1 MVEAVTD
8 ALAARGPGNSL
19 TDVGAIRVGHVTL
32 VSGDGPL
39 VPGRGPV
46 RTGVTVIVPGE
57 DVYRDKCAAGVH
69 VINGF
74 GKMLGLAQVQ
84 ELGRLESP
92 IALTG
97 TLSVWHAADGLT
109 DHLLRR
115 HPEIGRIGPTCNP
128 VVGECSDARLNDIQG
143 RHVQPHHVLEAI
155 ERASESPVEE
165 GIVGAGTG
173 MVCYGFKG
181 GIGSSSR
188 TGHSGPLNRTVTLAG
203 LVLANFGRREALR
216 IHGCPVGAFVR
227 DAAPHAPAR
236 GGGSV
241 AADAGRGGSVIVI
254 LATDAPLTSR
264 QLTRV
269 ARRAAAGLAR
279 TGSVYSH
286 HSGDFALAFSTARAY
301 PPYLSDENDLLN
313 PLFEAAADVT
323 EEAVIR
329 ALLCAEPMT
338 GRDGHH
344 VDALDPET
352 LREAWARWRAS
363 GGTAGST
370 LDIEALVGP
379 RVPRA
384 RA

>member
-1 MVEAVTD
+1 MTET
-8 ALAARGPGNSL
+8 LAARGPKNSL
-19 TDVGAIRVGHVTL
+19 TDVAPICVGHVTL
-32 VSGDGPL
+32 LSGDGPL
-39 VPGRGPV
+39 VPGTGPV

-74 GKMLGLAQVQ
+74 GKMLGIPQVE

-92 IALTG
+92 IALTS
-97 TLSVWHAADGLT
+97 TLAAWHAADGLT
-109 DHLLRR
+109 DYLIRQ
-115 HPEIGRIGPTCNP
+115 HPEIGRTGPTCNP

-155 ERASESPVEE
+155 ERASKTPIDE
-165 GIVGAGTG
+165 GAVGAGTG

-188 TGHSGPLNRTVTLAG
+188 TGHSAPLNRTVTLGG

-216 IHGCPVGAFVR
+216 IHGCPVGAFVQ
-227 DAAPHAPAR
+227 DATRHTQAS
-236 GGGSV
+236 GSAV
-241 AADAGRGGSVIVI
+241 VDSGRGGSVIII

-279 TGSVYSH
+279 TGSVYGH

-329 ALLCAEPMT
+329 ALLCAKPMT

-352 LREAWARWRAS
+352 LREAWVRWRAD
-363 GGTAGST
+363 GGMAGSK

-379 RVPRA
+379 RVPQTRA
-384 RA
+384 

>member
-1 MVEAVTD
+1 M
-8 ALAARGPGNSL
+8 
-19 TDVGAIRVGHVTL
+19 
-32 VSGDGPL
+32 SGDGPL
-39 VPGRGPV
+39 VPGKGPV
-46 RTGVTVIVPGE
+46 RTGVTVILPGV

-74 GKMLGLAQVQ
+74 GKMLGIPQVE

-92 IALTG
+92 IALTS

-109 DHLLRR
+109 DHLIRT
-115 HPEIGRIGPTCNP
+115 HPEIGRTGPTCNP

-143 RHVQPHHVLEAI
+143 RHVQPRHVLEAI
-155 ERASESPVEE
+155 ERASGAAVEE
-165 GIVGAGTG
+165 GAVGAGTG
-173 MVCYGFKG
+173 MICYGFKG
-181 GIGSSSR
+181 GIGSASR
-188 TGHSGPLNRTVTLAG
+188 RGPSAVLGRDVTLGG
-203 LVLANFGRREALR
+203 LVLANFGRRQSLR
-216 IHGCPVGAFVR
+216 VHGCPVGAFLTE
-227 DAAPHAPAR
+227 DAPPP
-236 GGGSV
+236 GG
-241 AADAGRGGSVIVI
+241 ATPPPTADSGRGGSVIVI

-301 PPYLSDENDLLN
+301 PPYLSDEHDLLN

-338 GRDGHH
+338 GRDGHY
-344 VDALDPET
+344 VDALDSET
-352 LREAWARWRAS
+352 LRGVWERWRAD
-363 GGTAGST
+363 GGTAGSK
-370 LDIEALVGP
+370 LDVEALVGP
-379 RVPRA
+379 RVPERRA
-384 RA
+384 

>member
-1 MVEAVTD
+1 MTD
-8 ALAARGPGNSL
+8 VLAARGRKNSL
-19 TDVGAIRVGHVTL
+19 TDVAPICVGHVTL

-39 VPGRGPV
+39 VPGKGPV
-46 RTGVTVIVPGE
+46 RTGVTVIVPGA
-57 DVYRDKCAAGVH
+57 DAYRDKCAAGVH

-74 GKMLGLAQVQ
+74 GKMLGIPQVE

-92 IALTG
+92 IALTS

-109 DHLLRR
+109 DHLIRR
-115 HPEIGRIGPTCNP
+115 HPEIGRTGPTCNP

-155 ERASESPVEE
+155 ERASDAPVEE
-165 GIVGAGTG
+165 GAVGAGTG
-173 MVCYGFKG
+173 MICYGFKG
-181 GIGSSSR
+181 GIGSASR
-188 TGHSGPLNRTVTLAG
+188 RGPSAVLGRDVTLGG
-203 LVLANFGRREALR
+203 LVLANFGRRRAFR
-216 IHGCPVGAFVR
+216 VHGCPVGALLTE
-227 DAAPHAPAR
+227 DAPHGAVAPTQI
-236 GGGSV
+236 
-241 AADAGRGGSVIVI
+241 ADSGRGGSVIVI

-338 GRDGHH
+338 GRDGHY
-344 VDALDPET
+344 VDALDSEA
-352 LREAWARWRAS
+352 LRGVWERSRAD
-363 GGTAGST
+363 GGTGGSQ
-370 LDIEALVGP
+370 LDVETLVGP
-379 RVPRA
+379 RVPKRST
-384 RA
+384 